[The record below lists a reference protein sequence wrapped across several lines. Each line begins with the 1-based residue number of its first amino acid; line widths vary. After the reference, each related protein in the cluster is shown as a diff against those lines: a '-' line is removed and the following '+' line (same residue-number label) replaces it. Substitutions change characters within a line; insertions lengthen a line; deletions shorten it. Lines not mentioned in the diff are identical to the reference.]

1 MYLIFLSGVKVK
13 KVGLNLFMGMTYPYE
28 FLPKIKLFKSC
39 DQTEKCS
46 SVRPYENIKYSWIVF
61 KKPLRIQQQ
70 FTKTKISI

>member
-1 MYLIFLSGVKVK
+1 MYLIFLSGVKAK
-13 KVGLNLFMGMTYPYE
+13 KVGLNLFMGLTYPYE

-46 SVRPYENIKYSWIVF
+46 SVRPYEKVF
-61 KKPLRIQQQ
+61 EKPLRIQQK